1 MPMMKEKKPVI
12 DLNAECSLEITED
25 VELDNITESQTP
37 DKFDIS
43 NIETGNMN
51 MSEHADQKM
60 GGNYSYVGY
69 RPTFS
74 KVVSSEYGLRHVS
87 AGHGSSTLVNTG
99 YSGSLGMAFVSHI
112 PRTKFILDFENS
124 AVRLPTVN
132 DDGGGSF
139 FGSDI
144 FDNQIVMDFEHSRV
158 YMLSAKGGVTNIAS
172 AFTHPKGYTLA
183 FDGTISPQTYPGR
196 NETDRLPTYFEF
208 PAFNCLSSLYS
219 SEAQYNTIWHNK
231 CVQYY
236 RDVGSIATPG
246 ESSFKLTDRENEQ
259 PQLRLAKEQSS
270 SGEGVSSMYV
280 DIGAMCPSSGD
291 APRFLQLYIYDTE
304 HEVANRMR
312 HFRGVDSD
320 GLDPQIVQSLIA
332 FLDQHNKLVQNF
344 RTTRDKCRVESIPHF
359 KLRLYSCVGS
369 RQYDLP
375 TSQTLGAIV
384 FENGP
389 DTSMDYDMVI
399 EARDGDNAQI
409 IHVSMAL
416 FYVYSI
422 ISRELLVLKLA

>member
-1 MPMMKEKKPVI
+1 M
-12 DLNAECSLEITED
+12 C
-25 VELDNITESQTP
+25 
-37 DKFDIS
+37 
-43 NIETGNMN
+43 
-51 MSEHADQKM
+51 
-60 GGNYSYVGY
+60 
-69 RPTFS
+69 
-74 KVVSSEYGLRHVS
+74 
-87 AGHGSSTLVNTG
+87 
-99 YSGSLGMAFVSHI
+99 
-112 PRTKFILDFENS
+112 
-124 AVRLPTVN
+124 TVL
-132 DDGGGSF
+132 SRCR
-139 FGSDI
+139 
-144 FDNQIVMDFEHSRV
+144 EHSNSR
-158 YMLSAKGGVTNIAS
+158 YLS
-172 AFTHPKGYTLA
+172 
-183 FDGTISPQTYPGR
+183 
-196 NETDRLPTYFEF
+196 
-208 PAFNCLSSLYS
+208 
-219 SEAQYNTIWHNK
+219 
-231 CVQYY
+231 
-236 RDVGSIATPG
+236 

-304 HEVANRMR
+304 HEVANRMQ
-312 HFRGVDSD
+312 HFRGADSD
-320 GLDPQIVQSLIA
+320 GSDPQIVQSLIA
-332 FLDQHNKLVQNF
+332 FLDQHNKLVQIF

-359 KLRLYSCVGS
+359 KLRLYRCVGS
-369 RQYDLP
+369 RQYDLL